1 MESSHSEIKRQG
13 IRNGRKGEVLDK
25 LRLGKGV
32 DIVIMFRGGTERI
45 GFHWGTKVSES
56 RILSSDSLHSPRKS
70 ISELG

>member
-32 DIVIMFRGGTERI
+32 DIVIMFRGGTKRN
-45 GFHWGTKVSES
+45 
-56 RILSSDSLHSPRKS
+56 
-70 ISELG
+70 